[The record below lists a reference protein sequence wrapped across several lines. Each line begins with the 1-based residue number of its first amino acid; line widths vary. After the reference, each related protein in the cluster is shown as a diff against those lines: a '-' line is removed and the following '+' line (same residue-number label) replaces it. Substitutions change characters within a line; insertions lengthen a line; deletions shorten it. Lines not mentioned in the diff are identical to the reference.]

1 MARTPLTEERTA
13 TGSVA
18 LNVKSAGFS
27 QEQFF
32 RLCSDNPE
40 LFFEL
45 TAQKELIIMPLP
57 GPDTSWRNVTITTA
71 LTNWAKQDGTG
82 ITFDCQCLFILPN
95 GSHRGPDASWLR
107 RDRWDGLTQEQKSRA
122 APLCPEFVVELMSPS
137 DRLAAVQEKM
147 EEYIANGAQLGWLI
161 DPYNKNVY
169 VYRAGESIQNLE
181 SPATISGEPI
191 LKGFRFNVSEIW

>member
-1 MARTPLTEERTA
+1 MARTPLTT
-13 TGSVA
+13 TGYVA

-82 ITFDCQCLFILPN
+82 ITFDCQCRSFCPTVPTVVLTHP
-95 GSHRGPDASWLR
+95 GSGV
-107 RDRWDGLTQEQKSRA
+107 T
-122 APLCPEFVVELMSPS
+122 
-137 DRLAAVQEKM
+137 
-147 EEYIANGAQLGWLI
+147 
-161 DPYNKNVY
+161 
-169 VYRAGESIQNLE
+169 AG
-181 SPATISGEPI
+181 TG
-191 LKGFRFNVSEIW
+191 